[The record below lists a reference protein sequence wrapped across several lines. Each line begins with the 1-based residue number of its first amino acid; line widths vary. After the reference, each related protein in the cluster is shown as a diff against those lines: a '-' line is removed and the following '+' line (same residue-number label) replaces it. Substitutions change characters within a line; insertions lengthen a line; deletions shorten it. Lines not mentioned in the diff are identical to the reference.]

1 MSHRLLQLIDQTACL
16 DIFQVRV
23 FSQNLMLSCL
33 LKIEKPL
40 TSMGKNSLG
49 EVVSIK
55 RVILTMNPTL
65 NLWALSADY

>member
-1 MSHRLLQLIDQTACL
+1 MGPVYIDHQAL
-16 DIFQVRV
+16 NPNVQVRV
-23 FSQNLMLSCL
+23 FSRILMLSCL
-33 LKIEKPL
+33 HKIEKPL